1 MGEELRKIV
10 IRIEH
15 NIILFFSLFDKQM
28 KKSLITSLLLLL
40 ALTSWAQDG
49 QEVFNFL
56 RLPVS
61 AHAAALGG
69 ENVSLTDDDAS
80 LVFHNPSLI
89 NQVTDRTLNLNMMTY
104 MQGTLTGS
112 ASFVRAVGDR
122 GTWGVQGRFI
132 SYGEMKET
140 TSNNVQTGT
149 FSAKDL
155 ALGGTFAYGLTEH
168 ISGGITAKLAASYI
182 GNYNSL
188 AAAVDLGLNFYDPET
203 EWSIGAVARNLGGQL
218 KAYDDDFERMP
229 LDLQLG
235 VTKRLIGSP
244 LRFSAALVRLNNWDY
259 GLGKH
264 IVIGA
269 DLILSDQF
277 YIAAGYNALR
287 AYEMKITSNQDESSH
302 GAALSIGAGLQ
313 LERLQLHVAYGK
325 YHVSSSSLMINFN
338 YCL

>member
-203 EWSIGAVARNLGGQL
+203 EWSIGAVARSG
-218 KAYDDDFERMP
+218 FESRGRATVRYV
-229 LDLQLG
+229 G
-235 VTKRLIGSP
+235 V
-244 LRFSAALVRLNNWDY
+244 
-259 GLGKH
+259 
-264 IVIGA
+264 
-269 DLILSDQF
+269 
-277 YIAAGYNALR
+277 
-287 AYEMKITSNQDESSH
+287 
-302 GAALSIGAGLQ
+302 
-313 LERLQLHVAYGK
+313 
-325 YHVSSSSLMINFN
+325 
-338 YCL
+338 